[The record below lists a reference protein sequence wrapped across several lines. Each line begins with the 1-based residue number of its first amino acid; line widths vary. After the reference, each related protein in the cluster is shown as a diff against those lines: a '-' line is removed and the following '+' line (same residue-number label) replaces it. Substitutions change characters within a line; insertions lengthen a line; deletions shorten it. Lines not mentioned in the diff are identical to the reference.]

1 MKKIYALL
9 TVTMLMVAT
18 NVSAQFA
25 NTGGSSERST
35 TTGGS
40 ALSNMSTD
48 HYNRIYFSYNPTK
61 IKWAEHQSD
70 WEELIPFKSGFTLGY
85 LAGINLTKKA
95 PLFMEMGAN
104 LQYSMGKVVEE
115 DFDGYDGLDYT
126 TKVWMLS
133 MNVPLNLAFK
143 LSFADN
149 KASVTPYV
157 GLNFRVNYVG
167 DLTEMAEYDGDEEKE
182 SISLF
187 DDDLE
192 EQAFKPFQVGINA
205 GVGFSYKTLYLGV
218 GYTTDFMKIANY
230 EDGEYEG
237 RFGNVSLTLGIN
249 F

>member
-1 MKKIYALL
+1 MKKIYTLL
-9 TVTMLMVAT
+9 TVAMLMVAT
-18 NVSAQFA
+18 NVSAQFV
-25 NTGGSSERST
+25 TSGGGSGKST
-35 TTGGS
+35 TTGGT

-48 HYNRIYFSYNPTK
+48 HYNRVYFSYNPTK
-61 IKWAEHQSD
+61 ITWAEHQSD
-70 WEELIPFKSGFTLGY
+70 WEEELPFKSGFTLGY
-85 LAGINLTKKA
+85 LGGINLTKKA
-95 PLFMEMGAN
+95 PLFVEMGAN
-104 LQYSMGKVVEE
+104 LQYSMGKYEFEE
-115 DFDGYDGLDYT
+115 EFDYT

-133 MNVPLNLAFK
+133 MNIPVNLAFK

-157 GLNFRVNYVG
+157 GLNFRANFAG
-167 DLTEMAEYDGDEEKE
+167 DLTFMVEYGDGEDKE

-205 GVGFSYKTLYLGV
+205 GVGFSYKALYLGV

-230 EDGEYEG
+230 DDGDYEG